1 MPMLGPGVRISIM
14 QYAIAVDN
22 AILDEVISSNDV
34 LYTKLLEDNKRV
46 GIPRLYLKCI
56 NLTVYKDITDG

>member
-22 AILDEVISSNDV
+22 AIMDELISSNDV
-34 LYTKLLEDNKRV
+34 LYNKLLDDNKHV
-46 GIPRLYLKCI
+46 GIPLRYLKCI